1 MEVVVG
7 ELTGLR
13 EKLGPVRVD
22 LFIGSASFEVRC
34 RSVLKNMEQ
43 ECIDHAL
50 IAVNGTFAPW
60 LEENYRWFRD
70 VLGARTERLDVFSH
84 DPVSTYL
91 NIESALGRVFESE
104 LRSVVVDITTF
115 TRESLIMLMRVF
127 NELRTENTDVTF
139 VYATASQY
147 SVGSQSRSD
156 PWLSSGIRDIRPVL
170 GFSGLMR
177 PSRDTHMIVMV
188 GFEDERAL
196 ELIRACEPT
205 HVSLGVCDP
214 SEPGTRS
221 HQATNERRL
230 SRLISVL
237 PDVQK
242 FHFPGYDAI
251 ATKQAL
257 SSQTKVFPECN
268 VVIAP
273 MNTKISTVGAT
284 LLALED
290 ESVQLCY
297 AAPYFYNFDHYSLP
311 GQDCYLFSL
320 PATNDA

>member
-13 EKLGPVRVD
+13 ERLGPVRVD

-34 RSVLKNMEQ
+34 RSVLENMDRA
-43 ECIDHAL
+43 CIDHAL
-50 IAVNGTFAPW
+50 IAVNGTFGPW
-60 LEENYRWFRD
+60 LEENHRWFLD
-70 VLGARTERLDVFSH
+70 VLGTRAERLDVFSH
-84 DPVSTYL
+84 DPVSTHL

-127 NELRTENTDVTF
+127 NKLRTENTKVTF
-139 VYATASQY
+139 IYATASQY

-170 GFSGLMR
+170 GFAGLMR

-214 SEPGTRS
+214 SQPGTRS

-230 SRLISVL
+230 FRLLSVL
-237 PDVQK
+237 PDVRK
-242 FHFPGYDAI
+242 FRFPGYDAI

-257 SSQTKVFPECN
+257 LSQTKVFPECN

-311 GQDCYLFSL
+311 GKDCYLFSL